1 MRDKS
6 ETKNKYYIWNFRNK
20 EDGDTKEWEV
30 RKEKCFEAEDEK
42 FNCCYIG
49 VETLIE
55 YPGQMSSRKMQE
67 LGK

>member
-1 MRDKS
+1 MKPRVNIIFETS
-6 ETKNKYYIWNFRNK
+6 ETKKMVN
-20 EDGDTKEWEV
+20 EKEWEV

-42 FNCCYIG
+42 FNCCYIE